1 MPRSLVAG
9 GAGFVGSHLVEALLA
24 SGHEVVV
31 ADNFCTGRRENLAR
45 IADDIDIVDIDISDS
60 SAVHEKL
67 TGRFDYV
74 FNLACPASPIDYL
87 RLPIQTMMVGSMGV
101 KNTLDLAL
109 AHDARYLLASTSEV
123 YGDPQVH
130 PQPETYVGHVNPI
143 GPRSVY
149 DEAKRFGEAMTA
161 SYHREFGLDA
171 KIIRI
176 FNTFG
181 PRMRVE
187 DGRAIPNFIHQALE
201 GLPITVAGDGL
212 QTRSIC
218 YVDDLVAGIIAMMNS
233 DVQGPIN
240 LGNPEEISMLD
251 LAQWIRDLV
260 GSGSEISFI
269 PRPVDDPQVRK
280 PDISQAK
287 LILDWEPQTSAAIG
301 LKHTIEDF
309 RHHA

>member
-1 MPRSLVAG
+1 M
-9 GAGFVGSHLVEALLA
+9 H
-24 SGHEVVV
+24 
-31 ADNFCTGRRENLAR
+31 D
-45 IADDIDIVDIDISDS
+45 
-60 SAVHEKL
+60 KL
-67 TGRFDYV
+67 TGHFDFI

-109 AHDARYLLASTSEV
+109 ANDARYLLASTSEV

-201 GLPITVAGDGL
+201 GLPITVAGNGL

-287 LILDWEPQTSAAIG
+287 LILDWEPQTSAEIG

>member
-24 SGHEVVV
+24 SGRQVVV
-31 ADNFCTGRRENLAR
+31 ADNLCTGRREN
-45 IADDIDIVDIDISDS
+45 IASFADQIEFLEVDISDPV
-60 SAVHEKL
+60 AFAAAAQG
-67 TGRFDYV
+67 TFDEV

-109 AHDARYLLASTSEV
+109 ANNARYLLASTSEI
-123 YGDPQVH
+123 YGDPKVH

-201 GLPITVAGDGL
+201 GQQITVAGDGL

-218 YVDDLVAGIIAMMNS
+218 YVDDLVAGIMAMMKS
-233 DVQGPIN
+233 DSQGPIN

-251 LAQWIRDLV
+251 LAQWIRDLTE
-260 GSGSEISFI
+260 SASEIVFI

-280 PDISQAK
+280 PDIAEAK
-287 LILDWEPQTSAAIG
+287 RVLGWEPQTSAEVG
-301 LKHTIEDF
+301 LKHTIDEF
-309 RHHA
+309 KRHA

>member
-1 MPRSLVAG
+1 MTRSLVAG
-9 GAGFVGSHLVEALLA
+9 GAGFVGSHLVEALVA
-24 SGHEVVV
+24 SGRQVVV
-31 ADNFCTGRRENLAR
+31 ADNLCTGRRENLAR
-45 IADDIDIVDIDISDS
+45 LGAQIEFLEVDISDEEAFG
-60 SAVHEKL
+60 SAAR
-67 TGRFDYV
+67 GQFDEI

-109 AHDARYLLASTSEV
+109 ANNARYLLASTSEV
-123 YGDPQVH
+123 YGDPQAH

-201 GLPITVAGDGL
+201 GLQITVAGDGL

-218 YVDDLVAGIIAMMNS
+218 YVDDLVEGIISMMNS
-233 DVQGPIN
+233 DSQGPIN

-251 LAQWIRDLV
+251 LAQWIRDLT
-260 GSGSEISFI
+260 GSESDIAFI

-280 PDISQAK
+280 PDISEAK
-287 LILDWEPQTSAAIG
+287 RVLGWEPRTSAETG
-301 LKHTIEDF
+301 LKHTIDDF
-309 RHHA
+309 KLHA

>member
-1 MPRSLVAG
+1 MQTTYARA
-9 GAGFVGSHLVEALLA
+9 A
-24 SGHEVVV
+24 
-31 ADNFCTGRRENLAR
+31 ENLAR
-45 IADDIDIVDIDISDS
+45 LGAQIEFLEGDISDEEAFG
-60 SAVHEKL
+60 SAAR
-67 TGRFDYV
+67 GQFDEI

-109 AHDARYLLASTSEV
+109 ANNARYLLASTSEV

-201 GLPITVAGDGL
+201 GLQITVAGDGL

-218 YVDDLVAGIIAMMNS
+218 YVDDLVEGIISMMNS
-233 DVQGPIN
+233 DSQGPIN

-251 LAQWIRDLV
+251 LAQWIRDLT
-260 GSGSEISFI
+260 GSESDIAFI

-280 PDISQAK
+280 PDISEAK
-287 LILDWEPQTSAAIG
+287 RVLGWEPRTSAETG
-301 LKHTIEDF
+301 LKHTIDDF
-309 RHHA
+309 KLHA

>member
-1 MPRSLVAG
+1 MTRSLVAG
-9 GAGFVGSHLVEALLA
+9 GAGFVGSHLVEALVA
-24 SGHEVVV
+24 SGRQVVV
-31 ADNFCTGRRENLAR
+31 ADNLCTGRRENLAR
-45 IADDIDIVDIDISDS
+45 LGAQIEFLEVDISDEEAFG
-60 SAVHEKL
+60 SAAR
-67 TGRFDYV
+67 GQFDEI

-109 AHDARYLLASTSEV
+109 ANNARYLLASTSEV

-201 GLPITVAGDGL
+201 GLQITVAG
-212 QTRSIC
+212 
-218 YVDDLVAGIIAMMNS
+218 
-233 DVQGPIN
+233 N
-240 LGNPEEISMLD
+240 LMVFSAFQMVSMTWLK
-251 LAQWIRDLV
+251 A
-260 GSGSEISFI
+260 SF
-269 PRPVDDPQVRK
+269 R
-280 PDISQAK
+280 
-287 LILDWEPQTSAAIG
+287 
-301 LKHTIEDF
+301 
-309 RHHA
+309 